1 MCLKCTHLCLVK
13 RVILISALLE
23 GSLPH
28 LCPQDMVTRM
38 IIVLF
43 PLKLVA
49 LLDSSRMD
57 SDYNS
62 ASENKDNCLVLF
74 EFG

>member
-23 GSLPH
+23 GSLP
-28 LCPQDMVTRM
+28 VTRM